1 MTWVFPKIRVPQNG
15 WFIMENLI
23 KMDDLG
29 GKPIILGNIHI
40 FHPFSNLDPSSRNFS
55 SRSGMVRAR
64 RCVALDSKKS
74 SWPDPKVGSWQ
85 DEPNVWG
92 NGMYPPGSLTVRPW
106 KYTILKGKDRLP
118 TIIFQGRAVK
128 LREGTID

>member
-1 MTWVFPKIRVPQNG
+1 
-15 WFIMENLI
+15 MENLI

-29 GKPIILGNIHI
+29 VPLFSETSTSK
-40 FHPFSNLDPSSRNFS
+40 PFSNLDPVKKLLFSLWDGPSTKVCRFGLQKVLLAGSKSRLLAG
-55 SRSGMVRAR
+55 RTERMGKWDV
-64 RCVALDSKKS
+64 
-74 SWPDPKVGSWQ
+74 
-85 DEPNVWG
+85 
-92 NGMYPPGSLTVRPW
+92 PPGSLTVRPW